1 MRVLRH
7 FGLAALVGLLVV
19 LESCAAYRAGGK
31 RFTNA
36 DLTIVSFGSVQGE
49 LAPCG

>member
-7 FGLAALVGLLVV
+7 FGLIGLVGLLAV
-19 LESCAAYRAGGK
+19 LEGCAAYRGGGK
-31 RFTNA
+31 RLTNA
-36 DLTIVSFGSVQGE
+36 DLTIASFGSLQGE

>member
-7 FGLAALVGLLVV
+7 FGLIALVGLLVV
-19 LESCAAYRAGGK
+19 LEGCAAYRGSGK
-31 RFTNA
+31 RLTNA

>member
-7 FGLAALVGLLVV
+7 FGPAFLVGLVFL
-19 LESCAAYRAGGK
+19 LGGCAAYRGTHG
-31 RFTNA
+31 RLTNA
-36 DLTIVSFGSVQGE
+36 DLTILSFGSVQGE

>member
-7 FGLAALVGLLVV
+7 FGLAALAGLLVL
-19 LESCAAYRAGGK
+19 LEGCAAYRGSGE
-31 RFTNA
+31 RLTNA
-36 DLTIVSFGSVQGE
+36 DLTIVSFGSLQGE

>member
-7 FGLAALVGLLVV
+7 FGLGALIGLLAI
-19 LESCAAYRAGGK
+19 LEGCAAYRGSGQ
-31 RFTNA
+31 RLTNA

>member
-7 FGLAALVGLLVV
+7 FGLVALIGLLAV
-19 LESCAAYRAGGK
+19 LEGCAAYRGSGK
-31 RFTNA
+31 RLTNA
-36 DLTIVSFGSVQGE
+36 DLTIVSFGSLQGE

>member
-7 FGLAALVGLLVV
+7 FGLVALIGLLAV
-19 LESCAAYRAGGK
+19 LEGCAAYRGSGE
-31 RFTNA
+31 RLTNA
-36 DLTIVSFGSVQGE
+36 DLTIVSFGSLQGE

>member
-1 MRVLRH
+1 MRALRY
-7 FGLAALVGLLVV
+7 FGLAGLVGLLAV
-19 LESCAAYRAGGK
+19 LEGCAAYRGSGK
-31 RFTNA
+31 RLTNA

>member
-19 LESCAAYRAGGK
+19 LEGCAAYRGSGK
-31 RFTNA
+31 RLTNA
-36 DLTIVSFGSVQGE
+36 DLTIVSFGSLQGE